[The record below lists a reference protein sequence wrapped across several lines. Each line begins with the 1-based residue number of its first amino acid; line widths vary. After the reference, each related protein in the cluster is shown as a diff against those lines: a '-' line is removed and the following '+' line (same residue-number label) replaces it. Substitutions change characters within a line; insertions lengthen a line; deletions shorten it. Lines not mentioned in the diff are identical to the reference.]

1 MPDAIL
7 ATLDTSAEKRGERE
21 TLELAR
27 YYARTAD
34 EIGMRHYEPILKHA
48 AGKPAF
54 PSTTAAILDVNERK
68 THIHLRGEYQQPGD
82 GKTTASLANWDAGSA
97 HLALNIADLASF
109 YERTRDELPYLSA
122 PQQVEGGP
130 WAGGLVVYLRDPDGN
145 SVELV
150 DAVIDDD

>member
-1 MPDAIL
+1 MTKHFNHMGL
-7 ATLDTSAEKRGERE
+7 TVSNLDRSVEFYCGGLGLPLPPEGHDFIIEGDWLSRLVGADDPRIRVAFIPLDHGV
-21 TLELAR
+21 LEL
-27 YYARTAD
+27 
-34 EIGMRHYEPILKHA
+34 L
-48 AGKPAF
+48 
-54 PSTTAAILDVNERK
+54 
-68 THIHLRGEYQQPGD
+68 EYQQPGD